1 MYSYEYVLVRSYE
14 YVLYIYEYSVS
25 AYDVRSCKLMFTY
38 LCTCTV
44 YSFTHY
50 STNINYHDVMCIS
63 YKVCYNG
70 IPTSFKVIIQLL
82 STLIGS
88 KSRVRHACQV
98 FIKYLSRLNIVY
110 TVTVYMVTFLS
121 NDLKIESVSIFRD
134 LLRT

>member
-1 MYSYEYVLVRSYE
+1 MYSTYTSTVYPLTMYGH
-14 YVLYIYEYSVS
+14 VS
-25 AYDVRSCKLMFTY
+25 LY
-38 LCTCTV
+38 LCSHTSVRVQFTV